1 MQLMQPCK
9 PYTPTCYDSTIPS
22 TLIATNHNQIPRFLP
37 NFFLNF
43 WKDLVWKIQI
53 DSKIIYIYTYCISE
67 VQLAQ
72 LLSNKC
78 YDFTPLTPKKDD
90 SSGQPKCKGSWDWD
104 KPRFWRTT
112 SSNSRAYLRVK
123 DKRGPRKRLNTE
135 RSAMRP
141 CLSLSL
147 CLSQLLFPLGRQQI
161 IGDHIGDWIR
171 HYDSQSN
178 IANKKTYCKTCF

>member
-53 DSKIIYIYTYCISE
+53 DSKIIYKYIYCTSE

-90 SSGQPKCKGSWDWD
+90 SSGQPKCKGPWDWD

-147 CLSQLLFPLGRQQI
+147 SAYLSF
-161 IGDHIGDWIR
+161 
-171 HYDSQSN
+171 
-178 IANKKTYCKTCF
+178 CFL